1 MTALLLAL
9 DPAQVKPGWIGLLV
23 TLAMAVAL
31 ALILVSFTHRLKK
44 IDVDREQGPD
54 LERLDD
60 PRPGPGP
67 SSGSGSGSG
76 SPHLDE
82 RPPRHT

>member
-1 MTALLLAL
+1 MTAGVLAL
-9 DPAQVKPGWIGLLV
+9 DPAQVKPGWLGLVV

-31 ALILVSFTHRLKK
+31 ALILVSFTHRLKQ
-44 IDVDREQGPD
+44 IDVTREQGP
-54 LERLDD
+54 E
-60 PRPGPGP
+60 PGSIGDSGPEPAPGSP
-67 SSGSGSGSG
+67 SG

>member
-1 MTALLLAL
+1 MTAGVLAL
-9 DPAQVKPGWIGLLV
+9 DPEQVKPGWLGLLV

-31 ALILVSFTHRLKK
+31 ALILVSFTRRLKN
-44 IDVDREQGPD
+44 IDVTREQGPE
-54 LERLDD
+54 LESIAQ
-60 PRPGPGP
+60 PESEPG
-67 SSGSGSGSG
+67 SQSG